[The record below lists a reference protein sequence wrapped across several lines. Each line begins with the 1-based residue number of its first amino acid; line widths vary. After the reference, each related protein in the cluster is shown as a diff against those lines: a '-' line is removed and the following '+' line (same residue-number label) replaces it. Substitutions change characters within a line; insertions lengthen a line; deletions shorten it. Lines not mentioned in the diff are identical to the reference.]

1 MSLAARKNFAQQY
14 ANTYLETSIS
24 EASPHRLIELLYEGA
39 MKNLKLSKIFIEQ
52 KNYEKKS
59 EHLNKTLSIV
69 ISLREGVS
77 LDKGGDVAQN
87 LYALYDYCYRRLVK
101 ASIKNDIEIL
111 DEVLGY
117 IAELSEAWKQIPDN
131 YKKLSKDSLDKLA
144 S

>member
-1 MSLAARKNFAQQY
+1 MSLATQKNFAQQY

-24 EASPHRLIELLYEGA
+24 EASPHKLIELMYDGA
-39 MKNLKLSKIFIEQ
+39 IKNLKLSKIFIEQ

-59 EHLNKTLSIV
+59 EFLNKALSILL
-69 ISLREGVS
+69 SLREGVS

-87 LYALYDYCYRRLVK
+87 LYSLYDYCYRRLVA
-101 ASIKNDIEIL
+101 ASTKNDIAIV

-117 IAELSEAWKQIPDN
+117 ITELNDAWRQMPDN
-131 YKKLSKDSLDKLA
+131 FKKLSKDSIDKLV

>member
-14 ANTYLETSIS
+14 ANTYLETSVS
-24 EASPHRLIELLYEGA
+24 EASPHKLVELLYDGVVR
-39 MKNLKLSKIFIEQ
+39 NLKLSKIFIEQ

-59 EHLNKTLSIV
+59 EHLNKSLSIV
-69 ISLREGVS
+69 MSLREGVS

-87 LYALYDYCYRRLVK
+87 LYALYDYCYRRLVS
-101 ASIKNDIEIL
+101 ASVKNDLNTI

-117 IAELSEAWKQIPDN
+117 FTELSDAWRQMPDN
-131 YKKLSKDSLDKLA
+131 YKKLSKDGLDKLV